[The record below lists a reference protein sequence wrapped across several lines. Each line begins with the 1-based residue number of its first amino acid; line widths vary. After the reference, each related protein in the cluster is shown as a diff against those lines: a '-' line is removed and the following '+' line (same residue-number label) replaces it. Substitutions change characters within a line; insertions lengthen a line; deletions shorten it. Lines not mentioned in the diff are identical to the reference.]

1 MAGKRVE
8 KLAVTLDKIFA
19 ARGLAGRLKEYRVYG
34 QWERIVG
41 KVIARHARPL
51 SLRAKKLVVQV
62 DSSAWMQQL
71 SLLKPEII
79 EKANRSL
86 GQNSVKSIT
95 LKLGEVSAPSRP
107 PDEQPLT
114 GSLTHDE
121 RARIEDYI
129 KDLADPAVREA
140 LRHVMEK
147 DFVNKKREKKTAG
160 GKQ

>member
-1 MAGKRVE
+1 MAVNRVE
-8 KLAVTLDKIFA
+8 KISALLDKVLA
-19 ARGLAGRLKEYRVYG
+19 SSGLGGRLKEYRVFG

-51 SLRAKKLVVQV
+51 SLRGKKLIVQV

-71 SLLKPEII
+71 SQLKPEIL

-86 GQNSVKSIT
+86 GQDAVKSIT
-95 LKLGEVSAPSRP
+95 LRIGEVTAPAQRR
-107 PDEQPLT
+107 DEQPFS
-114 GSLTHDE
+114 GSLTQDE

-129 KDLADPAVREA
+129 KDIADPGIRES

-147 DFVNKKREKKTAG
+147 DFANKGKEKKIAG
-160 GKQ
+160 SR